1 MDERKVP
8 TIFLYSKIE
17 EAINN
22 KDEFNLLMLLLMSI
36 NEKEWNQIHPE
47 HLKLVL
53 RGIKN
58 YQNSKLLKNIILNIF
73 ENNKIL

>member
-1 MDERKVP
+1 
-8 TIFLYSKIE
+8 
-17 EAINN
+17 
-22 KDEFNLLMLLLMSI
+22 MSI

-53 RGIKN
+53 RVIKN